1 MRKLLMALAAA
12 TGVSLGMALAAE
24 VSVVNPSVRM
34 QPPPLARPMTP
45 ALTPAFKQQ
54 PSPGLVPGQIV
65 VHAEMRENVYGVT
78 GWSST
83 QNGPR
88 R

>member
-1 MRKLLMALAAA
+1 MGACF
-12 TGVSLGMALAAE
+12 GVALAAE
-24 VSVVNPSVRM
+24 ASVVNSSVPM
-34 QPPPLARPMTP
+34 QPPPLVRPVTP
-45 ALTPAFKQQ
+45 AHTPAFKQQ
-54 PSPGLVPGQIV
+54 PVPLAPGQIV

-88 R
+88 